1 MKKLLMTFLTCIV
14 VLGGF
19 STNVQAAA
27 KNGDEDN
34 IVVSDDGQEI
44 VYDTQVVNG
53 GIDLETE
60 LDIPY
65 DQLIDKKNVPTTRA
79 SSVVI
84 TIPFQ
89 TQQEDYYCGP
99 AAARMVL
106 GGIGYS
112 VTQNEMAELLGTTVN
127 GTNAGNN
134 VANALNSVVEGSNYQ
149 FRWQWHTFSDVSKI
163 KSHVLE
169 ALNYGN
175 PVMVNTMESPGDV
188 YLVGHNIGTTLFHYG
203 VVADYF
209 DYGNSVTYTDPGYG
223 RFSGFVMD
231 QRVSITNLSYACGG
245 RGYAW

>member
-1 MKKLLMTFLTCIV
+1 MKKLLVPILACVI

-19 STNVQAAA
+19 STNAQAAT
-27 KNGDEDN
+27 KNEDN
-34 IVVSDDGQEI
+34 IVVSDDKKEI
-44 VYDTQVVNG
+44 VYDTKIVNG
-53 GIDLETE
+53 GIDLETK
-60 LDIPY
+60 LDIPH

-79 SSVVI
+79 GSVI
-84 TIPFQ
+84 ISIPFQ
-89 TQQEDYYCGP
+89 TQQNNYYCGP

-112 VTQNEMAELLGTTVN
+112 VTQNQMANLLGTTTN
-127 GTNAGNN
+127 GTNAGNS
-134 VANALNSVVEGSNYQ
+134 VANALNAIVEGSKYQ
-149 FRWQWHTFSDVSKI
+149 FRWQWHTYTDIATI
-163 KSHVLE
+163 KSHVVE

-188 YLVGHNIGTTLFHYG
+188 YLVGHNIGTTLYHYG

-231 QRVSITNLSYACGG
+231 QKVSITNLSYACGG